1 MPKDATKNVDRYK
14 IRGGQLNEFDFHKN
28 QEAFAQQENTEASN
42 LIPGTPPE
50 ARAKALQA
58 TVKTP
63 QKQSTKKTAKATKA
77 TKATKAAKATKAKAT
92 KATKTKKSSKTTKT
106 TKKKSPTGASA
117 KKLAARKAA
126 KK

>member
-14 IRGGQLNEFDFHKN
+14 IRGGQLNEFDFHRN

-50 ARAKALQA
+50 VRAQRLMPTAK
-58 TVKTP
+58 KTE
-63 QKQSTKKTAKATKA
+63 KQSTKKAA
-77 TKATKAAKATKAKAT
+77 KAAKATKTT
-92 KATKTKKSSKTTKT
+92 KATKSPKATKGTKSAKGTKSKKAA
-106 TKKKSPTGASA
+106 KKKSPTGASA

>member
-14 IRGGQLNEFDFHKN
+14 IRGGHLNEFDFHRN
-28 QEAFAQQENTEASN
+28 QEAFAEQENTGASN

-50 ARAKALQA
+50 ARAKGAKQA
-58 TVKTP
+58 TKKT
-63 QKQSTKKTAKATKA
+63 QKQSTKKAAT
-77 TKATKAAKATKAKAT
+77 ATKAAKATTAKKST
-92 KATKTKKSSKTTKT
+92 KA
-106 TKKKSPTGASA
+106 TKKKSPTGASP

>member
-14 IRGGQLNEFDFHKN
+14 IRGGQLNEFEYTEN
-28 QEAFAQQENTEASN
+28 QKALAGKKGKTGAK

-50 ARAKALQA
+50 EAGVGLRPAVKATSKA
-58 TVKTP
+58 T
-63 QKQSTKKTAKATKA
+63 TKA
-77 TKATKAAKATKAKAT
+77 TKKPTPTK
-92 KATKTKKSSKTTKT
+92 
-106 TKKKSPTGASA
+106 GASA